1 MTQAIA
7 ARDAAGERQIL
18 HRYAVWH
25 LLRRLRQRRGRAA
38 ARSERAPGAPLLTA
52 KEQADYVRRHVLA
65 AAGIFD
71 LMGDQGLTL
80 ATLSQADLDR
90 WSADRR
96 FTYPQQTAHFVR
108 WVVASKH
115 ARGLKPPGSRPACRN
130 GPHDTERRWADARR
144 LLHDAGLELPDRV
157 AGLLVLLYAQSPVD
171 IARLAAADVA
181 DDGTEMK
188 LTVGAEPIVL
198 PQPLAGL
205 MRDLVATRRG
215 HATIGRPGTLRWLFP
230 GGRPGQPLGA
240 ERLADRLRNIGL
252 HPRQDR
258 ATALFTLAAEVPAA
272 VLARMLGI
280 SLHTAVDWQ
289 KTASGDWMTYAADV
303 SRRNPSRPQ
312 GGKITKPGP
321 PVVDMARG
329 RRADG

>member
-1 MTQAIA
+1 
-7 ARDAAGERQIL
+7 
-18 HRYAVWH
+18 
-25 LLRRLRQRRGRAA
+25 
-38 ARSERAPGAPLLTA
+38 
-52 KEQADYVRRHVLA
+52 
-65 AAGIFD
+65 
-71 LMGDQGLTL
+71 
-80 ATLSQADLDR
+80 
-90 WSADRR
+90 
-96 FTYPQQTAHFVR
+96 
-108 WVVASKH
+108 
-115 ARGLKPPGSRPACRN
+115 
-130 GPHDTERRWADARR
+130 
-144 LLHDAGLELPDRV
+144 
-157 AGLLVLLYAQSPVD
+157 
-171 IARLAAADVA
+171 
-181 DDGTEMK
+181 MK

-312 GGKITKPGP
+312 GGKITKPCP